1 MNNMAEAKLDDSIK
15 ELKNH
20 ISDTYKELEENVIE
34 QEKQIK
40 ENGEATEKVGT
51 KIDEL
56 DKKLKEQR
64 QEYKDKLEKFETKAG
79 RLDLPGGK
87 SFKTLGQQFV
97 ESDSYKS
104 YDMNGKSKRYEI
116 AQINTKDESGLDG
129 TSLGDTPGYL
139 YSPER
144 VDEWFRAPE
153 REERVRDLIP
163 VLQTSVGAIEFVK
176 ETGFGEEPEGDIDG
190 DTKGAAAT
198 VAEKDEK
205 PEAKIEF
212 SIESETVKTIAHW
225 LPATRQII
233 DDATQLR
240 NYIDQRLIYGLK
252 LEEDEQILYGDG
264 TGSNLQGIMTDSDVQ
279 EYDWSGGETGDTKI
293 DAIRRAMTKALVAE
307 YPVSGTVIHP
317 NDWEDIELLKG
328 NDGHYLWVTVM
339 QGGQQMLWRAPVVVT
354 TAINEGDFL
363 TGAFEMGTAL
373 WDRQDAAIR
382 VSDSH
387 EEYFT
392 KNMWAILAEERIA
405 QTIYRPEAFVVGDFD
420 NEPA

>member
-1 MNNMAEAKLDDSIK
+1 MINVVEKLDESIK

-20 ISDTYKELEENVIE
+20 ISDTYKELEDTVTT

-40 ENGEATEKVGT
+40 ENGEATEEIGS

-56 DKKLKEQR
+56 DSRLKEQTK
-64 QEYKDKLEKFETKAG
+64 EYKEKLEKFETKAG
-79 RLDLPGGK
+79 RMPMVGENKEK
-87 SFKTLGQQFV
+87 SLGEQFV
-97 ESDSYKS
+97 DSKAYKA
-104 YDMNGKSKRYEI
+104 YDGNGRSARYELK
-116 AQINTKDESGLDG
+116 TVTGDSLD
-129 TSLGDTPGYL
+129 DTPGYL

-144 VDEWFRAPE
+144 VQEWFAQPE

-163 VLQTSVGAIEFVK
+163 VLQTSTGSIEYVQ
-176 ETGFGEEPEGDIDG
+176 ETGFGAAAEEDITG
-190 DTKGAAAT
+190 DTEGAAAT
-198 VAEKDEK
+198 VAETNEK
-205 PEAKIEF
+205 PEADIEF
-212 SIESETVKTIAHW
+212 DIKAETVKTIAHW

-264 TGSNLQGIMTDSDVQ
+264 TGSNLQGIMTHSDVQ
-279 EYDWSGGETGDTKI
+279 DYDWSDGETGDTKI
-293 DAIRRAMTKALVAE
+293 DAVRRAMTKALVAE
-307 YPVSGTVIHP
+307 YPVAGTVMHP
-317 NDWEDIELLKG
+317 NDWEDIELAKG
-328 NDGHYLWVTVM
+328 NDGHYLWVTVGE
-339 QGGQQMLWRAPVVVT
+339 GGQQRLWRAPVVVT
-354 TAINEGDFL
+354 TAINESDFL

-387 EEYFT
+387 DDYFT

-405 QTIYRPEAFVVGDFD
+405 QTIYRPEAFVVGEFD
-420 NEPA
+420 QEPA